1 MYPSPNLSAFTELIP
16 SSLLMDLFP
25 AVFLCIQ
32 SGLIFDNKLS
42 AKLANS

>member
-1 MYPSPNLSAFTELIP
+1 MYPSPNLSTFTELTP

-42 AKLANS
+42 AKLTNS